1 MAKRRADKEIN
12 HDNWDNEDDE
22 EAEDPGKF
30 KQADTD
36 ELKRRVIKVGRRS
49 VSNSPAAPSPFATFG
64 FGSAAPKPAAP
75 PSMLPNGS
83 AEAKEAP
90 SLSNPKFLG
99 KLKSLNECLVRWL
112 QKHLDSNPY
121 RDFTP
126 VFRDYERHLKEIR
139 SEASSPAS
147 LSTSSSL
154 SSSTASGVST
164 GGITFNFNTGS
175 QASKVDLPGGST
187 ISTSKSIS
195 GFPNVGTPA
204 ASKPTFS
211 FTLAATAP
219 TATQENSE
227 DPEDEKYVP
236 PKNEFVAVEEKDALY
251 SKRCKLFHK
260 KGDGYVERG
269 VGTLYVKPLNGRH
282 QLLLRADTSLG
293 NILLNILLAPSLP
306 VSRLGKNNVALVC
319 VPNPP
324 MDPNDTSPAPTTL
337 LLRVRTADDADE
349 LRDTLNRYKGQS

>member
-22 EAEDPGKF
+22 EAEEPGKF

-49 VSNSPAAPSPFATFG
+49 ISNSPAAPSPFANFG

-75 PSMLPNGS
+75 PSLLPNGS
-83 AEAKEAP
+83 TDTKEAP
-90 SLSNPKFLG
+90 SLSSPKFLG

-126 VFRDYERHLKEIR
+126 VFRDYERHLKEIC
-139 SEASSPAS
+139 SEASS
-147 LSTSSSL
+147 STSSSL
-154 SSSTASGVST
+154 SSSSSTAGGIST
-164 GGITFNFNTGS
+164 SGITFNFNTGS
-175 QASKVDLPGGST
+175 QTSKVDLPGGTT
-187 ISTSKSIS
+187 ISAPKSTS
-195 GFPNVGTPA
+195 GFPNLGTPA

-269 VGTLYVKPLNGRH
+269 VGTLYVKPLNERH

-324 MDPNDTSPAPTTL
+324 VDPDDASPVPTTL
-337 LLRVRTADDADE
+337 LLRVRTAEDADE
-349 LRDTLNRYKGQS
+349 LRDTLNHYKGRS

>member
-1 MAKRRADKEIN
+1 V
-12 HDNWDNEDDE
+12 
-22 EAEDPGKF
+22 
-30 KQADTD
+30 Q
-36 ELKRRVIKVGRRS
+36 
-49 VSNSPAAPSPFATFG
+49 
-64 FGSAAPKPAAP
+64 
-75 PSMLPNGS
+75 
-83 AEAKEAP
+83 
-90 SLSNPKFLG
+90 
-99 KLKSLNECLVRWL
+99 SLNECLVRWL

-139 SEASSPAS
+139 SEASSLAS

-175 QASKVDLPGGST
+175 QASKVDMPGSSA

-195 GFPNVGTPA
+195 GFPNLGAPA
-204 ASKPTFS
+204 AGKPTFS

-227 DPEDEKYVP
+227 GSDDDSDDEELSP
-236 PKNEFVAVEEKDALY
+236 PHPLRIEASFAEVCITLPC
-251 SKRCKLFHK
+251 RCKLFHK

-269 VGTLYVKPLNGRH
+269 VGTLHVKPLNGRH

-306 VSRLGKNNVALVC
+306 VSRVGKNNVALVC

-337 LLRVRTADDADE
+337 LLRVRTAEDADE